1 VTPGAPPAPPA
12 GRPQWSFDL
21 LHTPLRRG
29 DTSRPVVYLTFD
41 DGWGYVDEIRSILE
55 EHGARATACFVGQ
68 YVDGHPGAVQR
79 WAAAGLTFCN
89 HSYSHTDM
97 TKAPLL
103 FAPNNGLAISDE
115 ITATEAA
122 LQRAVPGAV
131 MAPFF
136 RPPFGAE
143 NETVRGVAA
152 SYGYRTILWSMD
164 TRDWAGERDAAA
176 LRDYVVGNA
185 APGDI
190 ILMHFTRATT
200 VDALP
205 GIIDGLRARG
215 FALEGLE
222 TLPSDR

>member
-1 VTPGAPPAPPA
+1 V
-12 GRPQWSFDL
+12 
-21 LHTPLRRG
+21 
-29 DTSRPVVYLTFD
+29 
-41 DGWGYVDEIRSILE
+41 LE
-55 EHGARATACFVGQ
+55 QRGARATACFVGQ

-79 WAAAGLTFCN
+79 WAVAGLSFCN
-89 HSYSHTDM
+89 HTYSHTDM

-103 FAPNNGLAISDE
+103 FSQNRALTLSDE
-115 ITATEAA
+115 LVATEAA

-152 SYGYRTILWSMD
+152 SLGYRTILWSMD
-164 TRDWAGERDAAA
+164 TRDWAGERDAAG
-176 LRDYVVGNA
+176 LRDYVVANA
-185 APGDI
+185 MPGDI
-190 ILMHFTRATT
+190 ILMHFTRAAT

-222 TLPSDR
+222 ALPSDR